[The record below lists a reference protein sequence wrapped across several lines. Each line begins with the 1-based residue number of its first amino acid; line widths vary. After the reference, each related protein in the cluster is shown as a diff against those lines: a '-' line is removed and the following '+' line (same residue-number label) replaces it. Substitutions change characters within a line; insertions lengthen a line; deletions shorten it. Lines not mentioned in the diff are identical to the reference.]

1 MNSLSRRLNAV
12 IDELVELENNPASN
26 GTSKLVASRKRAAS
40 KPEKRDDS
48 AKKRRTETKQ
58 EVDASTK
65 LVSGTKQN
73 SKSVSGTKQKQNSDA
88 STKLVSGTKKQK
100 QNCDASTKL
109 GTKKQTQNSNA
120 STKPGT
126 KKQKQNSDAS
136 TKPGT
141 KKQKQNS
148 DASTKPGTKKQ
159 NVNLREML
167 TLMQSSAETPLADDT
182 TTSATGS
189 ELFHAPDAPPA
200 SLDGSDARVSGT
212 KPTISCAVVEDTN
225 TTGDGDID
233 RSINTFSARVD
244 AEYKKTMNSGML
256 HHIMSNVKSTPNPF
270 VFICTVELLDAIDLT
285 AFERTIP
292 TDLRVFCD
300 DAIIQT
306 STFNDTHEDHLLLV
320 FLTTSF
326 QKQRDVSQL
335 SFRFVFY
342 NSNELAGISLPAKFD
357 TSFQFTEKYVHVGI
371 VVEQPQ
377 FANSPQATVDSIFS
391 LGYFTRDTPSVME
404 SSSS

>member
-12 IDELVELENNPASN
+12 IDELVAIHKLVELENNPASN

-109 GTKKQTQNSNA
+109 GTKKQTQNSN
-120 STKPGT
+120 
-126 KKQKQNSDAS
+126 
-136 TKPGT
+136 
-141 KKQKQNS
+141 
-148 DASTKPGTKKQ
+148 ASTKPGTKKQ

>member
-109 GTKKQTQNSNA
+109 GTKKQTQNSN
-120 STKPGT
+120 
-126 KKQKQNSDAS
+126 
-136 TKPGT
+136 
-141 KKQKQNS
+141 
-148 DASTKPGTKKQ
+148 ASTKPGTKKQ